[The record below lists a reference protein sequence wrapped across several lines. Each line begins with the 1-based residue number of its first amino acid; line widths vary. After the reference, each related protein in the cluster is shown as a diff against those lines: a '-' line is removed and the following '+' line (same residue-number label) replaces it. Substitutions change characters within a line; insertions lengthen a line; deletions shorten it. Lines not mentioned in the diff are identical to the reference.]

1 MKSTL
6 ISFLSVFLILNFLSF
21 GSAKALEDFEILRKI
36 IDWSD
41 DENWQDVDVARG
53 TLVKEESLAIADWL
67 RLRGKQGT
75 FDAVSY
81 THLTLPTKA

>member
-53 TLVKEESLAIADWL
+53 TLVKEESLFKKML
-67 RLRGKQGT
+67 
-75 FDAVSY
+75 
-81 THLTLPTKA
+81 